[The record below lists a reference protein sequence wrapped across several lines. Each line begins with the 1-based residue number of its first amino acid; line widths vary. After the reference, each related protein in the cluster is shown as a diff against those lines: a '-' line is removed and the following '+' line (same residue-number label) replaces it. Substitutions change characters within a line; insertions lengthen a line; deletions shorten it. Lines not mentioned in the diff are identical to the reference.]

1 MCATEQRR
9 LRMPSNACTNAD
21 DGGLG
26 IDDSTVSPQRGLSRG
41 NVAARISFVICSCV
55 QWRMSTF
62 GTNPMHMHADNVNP
76 GINFS
81 TRVPRNVAF
90 GMVDER
96 RIGLPM
102 PACAKPTHAMHKLV
116 DDGTPRSCSDSQMLP
131 SDSFSCLAMRAW
143 LHSVCRIRSYPSG

>member
-1 MCATEQRR
+1 M
-9 LRMPSNACTNAD
+9 
-21 DGGLG
+21 
-26 IDDSTVSPQRGLSRG
+26 
-41 NVAARISFVICSCV
+41 CV
-55 QWRMSTF
+55 QRRMSTF

-116 DDGTPRSCSDSQMLP
+116 EDGTPRSCDDSQMLPSEWWMSGESDCLCLLVQSPPMQCTKLVDDGTPRSCSDSQMLP